1 LACVALAPV
10 FKFAI
15 PRHQPELIRA
25 IEQRRSPVTAGDV
38 AIATGMNLVL
48 VEQALLALAVDVGG
62 HLRVAGD
69 GVVAYV
75 FPRNIQVVLAS
86 RYGWLRVQKLLRN
99 GCKLVLYLLRISF
112 GIILIG
118 LIVAVGLAL
127 ALGLMLKAL
136 SDSNG
141 DGVDLSSLFD
151 PSLLEALFRFDPQA
165 LPSEP
170 IGSFPGRASEDIR
183 AKAPLGFLEAI
194 FSILFG
200 DGNPNADL
208 EEKRWRW
215 IAALIRSQKGVLIA
229 EQLSPYLDRCAGGV
243 ASEEDALPTLVRF
256 NGQPKV
262 SPAGDLVYCF
272 PDLQVTAQGRQGTE
286 GSSVQAASGSE
297 AVESLRQPGFLKE
310 HHWRFS
316 LASRTQKA
324 VAGGLVAVLLVLSLA
339 LHHSVAIS
347 AGGLA
352 GWSALVAGVAMAGL
366 GYSCACLFLPLCR
379 YLRLINTNAGIARR
393 NASRRQ
399 RADLLK
405 HPSPA
410 IRRKLDYAQRFAAER
425 TFDASQ
431 LAYTS
436 EKDLITQ
443 ELEQDQAI
451 SADWQK
457 RLNDRSMFRF

>member
-1 LACVALAPV
+1 V
-10 FKFAI
+10 FKLAI
-15 PRHQPELIRA
+15 PRHQPEIIRA
-25 IEQRRSPVTAGDV
+25 IEQSRSPVTAGDV
-38 AIATGMNLVL
+38 AIATGMNPGL

-62 HLRVAGD
+62 YLRVAGD

-75 FPRNIQVVLAS
+75 FPRNIQVILAS
-86 RYGWLRVQKLLRN
+86 RYGWMRVQNVLR
-99 GCKLVLYLLRISF
+99 KSWKIAFYLLRISF

-127 ALGLMLKAL
+127 ALVLMVKAI

-141 DGVDLSSLFD
+141 EGVDLSSLFD
-151 PSLLEALFRFDPQA
+151 PSLLEALFRFDPRA

-170 IGSFPGRASEDIR
+170 IRSIPGPASQRIP
-183 AKAPLGFLEAI
+183 AKAPLGFLEAF

-208 EEKRWRW
+208 EERRWRW

-243 ASEEDALPTLVRF
+243 AIEEDALPTLVRF

-272 PDLQVTAQGRQGTE
+272 PDLQVTALGRQDAE
-286 GSSVQAASGSE
+286 AISARAASGSE
-297 AVESLRQPGFLKE
+297 AVESLQQPGFLKE
-310 HHWRFS
+310 HHRRFS
-316 LASRTQKA
+316 LASRTQKT
-324 VAGGLVAVLLVLSLA
+324 VAGVLVAALLVFSLA

-347 AGGLA
+347 AAALA
-352 GWSALVAGVAMAGL
+352 GWSALLAGVALAGL
-366 GYSCACLFLPLCR
+366 GYGCACLFLPLCR
-379 YLRLINTNAGIARR
+379 YLWLINTNAGIARR

-399 RADLLK
+399 RADLLN

-410 IRRKLDYAQRFAAER
+410 IRRKLDYARRFAAER
-425 TFDASQ
+425 NVDASQ
-431 LAYTS
+431 LVYTS
-436 EKDLITQ
+436 EKDLLTQ

-451 SADWQK
+451 AADWQQ

>member
-1 LACVALAPV
+1 MIRSRVLLACVVLAPV
-10 FKFAI
+10 FKLAI
-15 PRHQPELIRA
+15 PRHQPEIIRA
-25 IEQRRSPVTAGDV
+25 IEQSRSPVTAGDV
-38 AIATGMNLVL
+38 AIATGMNPGL

-75 FPRNIQVVLAS
+75 FPRNLQVVLAS
-86 RYGWLRVQKLLRN
+86 RYGWMRVQNVLR
-99 GCKLVLYLLRISF
+99 KSWKMAFYLLRISF
-112 GIILIG
+112 GIMLIG

-127 ALGLMLKAL
+127 ALVLIVKAI

-141 DGVDLSSLFD
+141 EGVDLSSLFD
-151 PSLLEALFRFDPQA
+151 PSLLEALFRFDPRG

-170 IGSFPGRASEDIR
+170 IRSIPGPASQRIP
-183 AKAPLGFLEAI
+183 AKAPLSFLEAF

-208 EEKRWRW
+208 EERRWRW

-243 ASEEDALPTLVRF
+243 ASEEDVLLALVRF

-272 PDLQVTAQGRQGTE
+272 PDLQVTAQGRQG
-286 GSSVQAASGSE
+286 A
-297 AVESLRQPGFLKE
+297 AVEALQQPGFLKE

-316 LASRTQKA
+316 LASRTQKT
-324 VAGGLVAVLLVLSLA
+324 VAGVLVAVLLVLSLA
-339 LHHSVAIS
+339 LFHSVAIS
-347 AGGLA
+347 AAGLA
-352 GWSALVAGVAMAGL
+352 GWSALLAGVALAGL
-366 GYSCACLFLPLCR
+366 GYGCACLFLPLCR
-379 YLRLINTNAGIARR
+379 YVWLTKTNAGIAQR

-399 RADLLK
+399 MADLLK

-410 IRRKLDYAQRFAAER
+410 ILRKLDYAQSFAAER
-425 TFDASQ
+425 HVDASQ
-431 LAYTS
+431 LVYTS
-436 EKDLITQ
+436 EKHLLTQ

-451 SADWQK
+451 SADWQQ